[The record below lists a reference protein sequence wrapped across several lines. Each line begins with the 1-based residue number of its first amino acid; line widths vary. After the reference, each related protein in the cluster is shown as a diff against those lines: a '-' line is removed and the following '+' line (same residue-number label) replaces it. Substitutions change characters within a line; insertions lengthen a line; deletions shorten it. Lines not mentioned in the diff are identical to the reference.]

1 MELNKFIGKYLLP
14 NKQTAKLTNTKTDFS
29 VSKPD
34 MDIVN
39 ARHTVNVLGGNFKMC
54 SKLSL
59 VRDGVI
65 KGIITGMFEPKGT
78 TCRCPYYAVPQLG
91 QFCLVSPLFLF
102 ESHLHVNG
110 FVIPGLLIGK
120 FKVPVINLNY

>member
-14 NKQTAKLTNTKTDFS
+14 NKQTTKLTNTVTDLG

-39 ARHTVNVLGGNFKMC
+39 ARHTVKVLGGNFKMG

-78 TCRCPYYAVPQLG
+78 TCRCPCHAVPQLG
-91 QFCLVSPLFLF
+91 QFCLVSPLFFVFF

-110 FVIPGLLIGK
+110 FALPGLLIGK
-120 FKVPVINLNY
+120 FKVPVIN